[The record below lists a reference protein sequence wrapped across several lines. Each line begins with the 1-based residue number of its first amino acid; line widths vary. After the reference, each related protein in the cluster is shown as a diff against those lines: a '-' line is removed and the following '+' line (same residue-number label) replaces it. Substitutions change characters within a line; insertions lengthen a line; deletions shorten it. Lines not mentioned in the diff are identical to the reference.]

1 MVALAFI
8 GVISSDAKSQI
19 APKVLDD
26 TSQAITFECTD
37 ASIRHVD
44 DANLTKEEKIERM
57 DQALFESLSRYDACQ
72 NQRNG
77 IAAGSGGE
85 SGGEASGNGRS
96 SHSVASSDMTG
107 EEKKES
113 ETILNSEF
121 ANPNNADS
129 LETDGSGSAT
139 STVNSSNGKAPEDIP
154 SVDNDSV
161 LAAQIRYA
169 AINEK
174 DPKTK
179 KKLWNEYR
187 KYKGLPQNK

>member
-1 MVALAFI
+1 MVALTFV

-19 APKVLDD
+19 APKVLED

-77 IAAGSGGE
+77 IAASSVDE
-85 SGGEASGNGRS
+85 SGGGASGNGRS
-96 SHSVASSDMTG
+96 SQSVASSDMTG

-113 ETILNSEF
+113 ETISNSEF

-139 STVNSSNGKAPEDIP
+139 SPVNSSNSKAPEDIP
-154 SVDNDSV
+154 SADNDSV